1 MPSIFSSGMVMQ
13 ARKPIAV
20 WGYVAGAGHSNKKKL
35 VSVAFLDKTYTTES
49 DADGMWRVALA
60 PAQAGGPHTL
70 RVNCGGESGDKQG
83 DKPGDLSLAI
93 DDVYI
98 GDVFLCAGQS
108 NMELQMERL
117 KDDYPEEWA
126 RESYPI
132 IRELRF
138 PYAVNF
144 SSPQDDTAQ
153 ASWKQASKETLGGF
167 SGAAYF
173 FAKKWS
179 ETRHTPVGL
188 IVAAVGG
195 ATIECFMSK
204 ETLRAVHSRGA
215 ELASYADKLAD
226 SAYAHSL
233 IAENARDTG
242 AWDAAVSLSNDPLAG
257 DKNFLSG
264 QWTDSGAIEL
274 PGRFAERTADFKDF
288 RGVVYLKH
296 NFMVRAVDAGKKANL
311 WLGTIVDSDAA
322 FVNGKKVGETGYRY
336 PPRKYVIPQGLLRE
350 GENVVVLRVVC
361 DNGLGEVTLDKP
373 FAVFF
378 GTATG
383 SAKTDLPSDSIDLTG
398 EWRYKITLR
407 TGVRPKNFF
416 IHWQPSGLY
425 NALIAPA
432 LRLPLCA
439 AFWYQGE
446 SNANSLE
453 DAREYKTLLQAM
465 IAEWRGRAG
474 EEALPFVIAGLPVF
488 GSAEDPLRSFWAELR
503 KSQEAVVSSVRRTA
517 LAACYD
523 LGEWN
528 DLHPANKRGIGER
541 LFAAAQSVV

>member
-1 MPSIFSSGMVMQ
+1 MVVQ
-13 ARKPIAV
+13 AQKPVAM
-20 WGYVAGAGHSNKKKL
+20 WGYIVDASPSDKKEV
-35 VSVAFLDKTYTTES
+35 VSIAFLGKTYATEP
-49 DADGMWRVALA
+49 DAGGTWRVVLG
-60 PAQAGGPHTL
+60 PAQAGGPYTL
-70 RVNCGGESGDKQG
+70 RVDYGRE
-83 DKPGDLSLAI
+83 SLAI

-117 KDDYPEEWA
+117 KDDYPEEWV

-138 PYAVNF
+138 PYAMNF

-179 ETRHTPVGL
+179 ETHHTPVGL

-204 ETLRAVHSRGA
+204 ENLRAIHSRGA
-215 ELASYADKLAD
+215 ELAVYADKLAD
-226 SAYAHSL
+226 SAYADAL
-233 IAENARDTG
+233 IAENAKETG
-242 AWDAAVSLSNDPLAG
+242 AWDSVVSLSRDSLAG
-257 DKNFLSG
+257 DKDFLSG
-264 QWTDSGAIEL
+264 RWTGDGSIEL
-274 PGRFAERTADFKDF
+274 PGRFAEQAADFKDF
-288 RGVVYLKH
+288 RGVVYLKR
-296 NFMVRAVDAGKKANL
+296 NFMVRAEDAGKKANL

-322 FVNGKKVGETGYRY
+322 FVNGSRVGETGYRY
-336 PPRKYVIPQGLLRE
+336 PPRKYVIPTGLLRE
-350 GENVVVLRVVC
+350 GENAIVLRVVC
-361 DNGLGEVTLDKP
+361 NNGLGEVTVDKP

-378 GTATG
+378 GTAAG
-383 SAKTDLPSDSIDLTG
+383 SAKTDLPADSVDLTG

-407 TGVRPKNFF
+407 TGERPANFF
-416 IHWQPSGLY
+416 IHWQPFGLY
-425 NALIAPA
+425 NALVAPA
-432 LRLPLCA
+432 LRLPLRA
-439 AFWYQGE
+439 ALWYQGE

-474 EEALPFVIAGLPVF
+474 EEDLPFVIAGLPVF
-488 GSAEDPLRSFWAELR
+488 GSAEDPLRPFWAELR
-503 KSQEAVVSSVRRTA
+503 KSQEAIASSVRRTA
-517 LAACYD
+517 LAVCYD

-528 DLHPANKRGIGER
+528 DLHPVNKRGIGER

>member
-1 MPSIFSSGMVMQ
+1 MQ
-13 ARKPIAV
+13 AQKPAAI
-20 WGYVAGAGHSNKKKL
+20 WGYIVASPSDKKEV
-35 VSVAFLDKTYTTES
+35 VSMSFLGKTYATDPDDEGT
-49 DADGMWRVALA
+49 WRIVLG
-60 PAQAGGPHTL
+60 PAQAGGPYTL
-70 RVNCGGESGDKQG
+70 RVNYGRE
-83 DKPGDLSLAI
+83 SLAI

-117 KDDYPEEWA
+117 KDDYPDEWA

-153 ASWKQASKETLGGF
+153 ALWKQASKETLCDF

-195 ATIECFMSK
+195 APIECFMSK
-204 ETLRAVHSRGA
+204 ETLRAVHSRGV
-215 ELASYADKLAD
+215 ELAACADKLTD
-226 SAYAHSL
+226 SAYADAL
-233 IAENARDTG
+233 IAENAEETG
-242 AWDAAVSLSNDPLAG
+242 AWDAVVSLSRDPLVG
-257 DKNFLSG
+257 DRDFLSG
-264 QWTDSGAIEL
+264 QWADSGSITL
-274 PGRFAERTADFKDF
+274 PGRFAEQAADFKDF
-288 RGVVYLKH
+288 RGVAYLKR
-296 NFMVRAVDAGKKANL
+296 NCMVRAEDAGKKANL

-322 FVNGKKVGETGYRY
+322 FVNGSRVGETGYRY
-336 PPRKYVIPQGLLRE
+336 PPRKYVIPEGLLRE
-350 GENVVVLRVVC
+350 GENTIVLRVVC
-361 DNGLGEVTLDKP
+361 NNDLGEVTVDKP

-378 GTATG
+378 GTAAG
-383 SAKTDLPSDSIDLTG
+383 SAKTDLPVASIDLTG

-407 TGVRPKNFF
+407 TGERPANFF

-432 LRLPLCA
+432 LRLPLRA
-439 AFWYQGE
+439 ALWYQGE

-465 IAEWRGRAG
+465 IKEWRDRAG
-474 EEALPFVIAGLPVF
+474 EEDLPFVIAGLPVF
-488 GSAEDPLRSFWAELR
+488 GSAENPLRSFWAELR
-503 KSQEAVVSSVRRTA
+503 KSQEAVA
-517 LAACYD
+517 LTVHHTTMADCYE

-528 DLHPANKRGIGER
+528 DLHPVNKQGIGER

>member
-1 MPSIFSSGMVMQ
+1 MNAIKLPSVFSSGMVMQ
-13 ARKPIAV
+13 AQKSVTI
-20 WGYVAGAGHSNKKKL
+20 WGYIADANPSGKKTV
-35 VSVAFLDKTYTTES
+35 VSVTFLGKTYTTRT
-49 DADGMWRVALA
+49 DAEGKWRIALD
-60 PAQAGGPHTL
+60 PAQAGGPYLL
-70 RVNCGGESGDKQG
+70 RVSYGDESD
-83 DKPGDLSLAI
+83 DLSLVI

-126 RESYPI
+126 LESYPVV
-132 IRELRF
+132 RELRF

-153 ASWKQASKETLGGF
+153 ASWKQASRETLGGF
-167 SGAAYF
+167 SGTAYF
-173 FAKKWS
+173 FAKQWS

-188 IVAAVGG
+188 ILAAVGG

-204 ETLRAVHSRGA
+204 EALRAVHSRGM

-226 SAYAHSL
+226 AAYADAI
-233 IAENARDTG
+233 IAENARETG
-242 AWDAAVSLSNDPLAG
+242 AWDAIVSRSRDPLAS

-264 QWTDSGAIEL
+264 QWTDSGSIAL
-274 PGRFAERTADFKDF
+274 PGRFADQSADFKDF
-288 RGVVYLKH
+288 QGVVYLKR
-296 NFMVRAVDAGKKANL
+296 NFMVRAEDAGKKANL

-322 FVNGKKVGETGYRY
+322 FVNGREVGETGYRY

-350 GENVVVLRVVC
+350 GENSIVLRVVC

-378 GTATG
+378 GTAGG
-383 SAKTDLPSDSIDLTG
+383 SAKTDLPSGNIDLTG

-407 TGVRPKNFF
+407 TGARPANVF

-425 NALIAPA
+425 NALVAPV
-432 LRLPLCA
+432 LRLPLRA
-439 AFWYQGE
+439 ALWYQGE
-446 SNANSLE
+446 SNANAME
-453 DAREYKTLLQAM
+453 DAREYKTLLSAM
-465 IAEWRGRAG
+465 IEEWRDRAG
-474 EEALPFVIAGLPVF
+474 SENLPFVIAGLPVF
-488 GSAEDPLRSFWAELR
+488 GSVEDPLRPLWAELR
-503 KSQEAVVSSVRRTA
+503 KSQEAVAAAVPSTA
-517 LAACYD
+517 IAACYD

-528 DLHPANKRGIGER
+528 DLHPTNKRGIGER
-541 LFAAAQSVV
+541 LFIAAQAVV